1 MTTDAATKDA
11 QIAELTKHLAAKEEE
26 NKALRAMCEEMEAR
40 AADDAKRSKLGGQPH
55 TAVPSHLPQFS
66 SLP

>member
-26 NKALRAMCEEMEAR
+26 NKALRAMCEEMEGR
-40 AADDAKRSKLGGQPH
+40 AADDAKRSKLGHPH
-55 TAVPSHLPQFS
+55 TAVPSHLPHFS